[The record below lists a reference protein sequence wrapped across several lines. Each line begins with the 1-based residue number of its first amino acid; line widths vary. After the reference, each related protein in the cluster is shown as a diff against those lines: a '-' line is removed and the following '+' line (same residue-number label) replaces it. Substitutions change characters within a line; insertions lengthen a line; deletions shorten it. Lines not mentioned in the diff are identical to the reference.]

1 MAGTGEPGTGV
12 DTGTVANNNVVT
24 TDELHLDTEINRAF
38 NVTSRSFQ
46 GAGEGP
52 YYLWVTV
59 LISCLLIVFKAQ
71 VKLFAVHNKDAPP
84 QLVLPPATQQRQ
96 TTKENTCERLI

>member
-1 MAGTGEPGTGV
+1 MWTL
-12 DTGTVANNNVVT
+12 GTVANNNVVT

-59 LISCLLIVFKAQ
+59 LIPCLLIVFKAQ
-71 VKLFAVHNKDAPP
+71 VKLFVVHNKDAPP
-84 QLVLPPATQQRQ
+84 QLVLQHSNGKQQKK
-96 TTKENTCERLI
+96 TLVKGPFSIVS